1 MKEGVQLAHT
11 PPESQ
16 FTVETR
22 QTRQNTKAPSA
33 PPDSTPPKKVS
44 SWPKDRVSVVIPKAP
59 APAKV
64 TFTEPEVTKEIP
76 PVDQELLDEVLA
88 MEEPSPVPQPKA
100 DSTLPDSNK
109 QKNHTLQPKAKS
121 FQRRSLAEELLHK
134 NPSWREAWK
143 YLLPEA
149 LLATNPPWQQSISD
163 FIRKRNTPVSV
174 LKTEVVTDSVQEHF
188 EPELY
193 SVNFQEKGDLPV
205 GGIVVHDAVEQFVNL
220 SGGHYTGPFQMTTG
234 NMAPENA
241 DLRTFWPMINKHGK
255 KESLVDGGSQIASI
269 SLKAALE
276 LGIAYDPTFMITM
289 ESADKGRTSTL
300 GLARNIPFDFEG
312 IVYYLQLHVL
322 QDPAYEV
329 LLGRPFE
336 IVSNLVITNLPNGN
350 AIGTLTDNTNGRK
363 LSLPSYRRG
372 QIPRHMI
379 PGGQQGFHLNPRT

>member
-11 PPESQ
+11 HPESQ
-16 FTVETR
+16 FTVNTR
-22 QTRQNTKAPSA
+22 QQSAKVPTKT
-33 PPDSTPPKKVS
+33 DSTPEKNKIIS
-44 SWPKDRVSVVIPKAP
+44 SGPRDRVSVVIPKSFATP
-59 APAKV
+59 KV
-64 TFTEPEVTKEIP
+64 TFSKPEVTQEID
-76 PVDQELLDEVLA
+76 PVDQELLEEVLA
-88 MEEPSPVPQPKA
+88 MDEPEAVPQSKA
-100 DSTLPDSNK
+100 DSTLPEKNEEKNQK
-109 QKNHTLQPKAKS
+109 QSQPKVKS

-174 LKTEVVTDSVQEHF
+174 LKTEIVTESVQDQF

-193 SVNFQEKGDLPV
+193 SVNYQEKNNLPV

-220 SGGHYTGPFQMTTG
+220 SGGNYTGPFHMVSS

-241 DLRTFWPMINKHGK
+241 DLRTFWPIINKNGK

-276 LGIAYDPTFMITM
+276 LGIAYDPTFVITM

-300 GLARNIPFDFEG
+300 GLARNIPFDF
-312 IVYYLQLHVL
+312 
-322 QDPAYEV
+322 
-329 LLGRPFE
+329 
-336 IVSNLVITNLPNGN
+336 
-350 AIGTLTDNTNGRK
+350 
-363 LSLPSYRRG
+363 
-372 QIPRHMI
+372 
-379 PGGQQGFHLNPRT
+379 

>member
-16 FTVETR
+16 FTVEAR
-22 QTRQNTKAPSA
+22 QTRQSAKAPSA
-33 PPDSTPPKKVS
+33 PLDSTPPRKS
-44 SWPKDRVSVVIPKAP
+44 TSWPKDRVSVVIPKA
-59 APAKV
+59 APPKV
-64 TFTEPEVTKEIP
+64 SFSKPEVTQEVE

-88 MEEPSPVPQPKA
+88 MEEPDPVPQPKA
-100 DSTLPDSNK
+100 DSTLPEKNQ
-109 QKNHTLQPKAKS
+109 QKISTKEPKVKS

-143 YLLPEA
+143 FLLPEA

-174 LKTEVVTDSVQEHF
+174 FKTEVVPDTVQDHF
-188 EPELY
+188 QPELY
-193 SVNFQEKGDLPV
+193 SVNFQEKGDLPI

-220 SGGHYTGPFQMTTG
+220 SGGHYTGPFQMISG

-241 DLRTFWPMINKHGK
+241 DLRTFWPMINKNGK

-276 LGIAYDPTFMITM
+276 LGIAYDPTFTITM

-350 AIGTLTDNTNGRK
+350 AIGTLTDNTNGKK

-379 PGGQQGFHLNPRT
+379 PGGQTGFHLNPRT